1 MRAGFVTEKDH
12 QAGTQRICD
21 PEAVDAMAQR
31 DQLAMIERLG
41 GLEIASTMGG
51 RRRDAGTRLALTA
64 SAHGNTD
71 QEGPHD

>member
-1 MRAGFVTEKDH
+1 MTEKDH

-41 GLEIASTMGG
+41 GLEIASTMGA
-51 RRRDAGTRLALTA
+51 AGATPAPAL
-64 SAHGNTD
+64 H
-71 QEGPHD
+71 

>member
-1 MRAGFVTEKDH
+1 
-12 QAGTQRICD
+12 
-21 PEAVDAMAQR
+21 MAKR
-31 DQLAMIERLG
+31 DQLAMIKHWGGSDRLDDG
-41 GLEIASTMGG
+41 R